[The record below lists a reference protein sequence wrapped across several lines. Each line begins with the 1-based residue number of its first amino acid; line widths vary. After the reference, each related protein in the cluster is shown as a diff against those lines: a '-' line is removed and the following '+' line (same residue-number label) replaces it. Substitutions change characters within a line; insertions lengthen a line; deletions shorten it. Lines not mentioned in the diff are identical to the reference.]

1 MSGGISIDNN
11 KADIKAF
18 TVFMKAG
25 QSVEKLIKEDFLK
38 KEINL
43 NEYAILELLYHRGEQ
58 AIQVIGKRVLMGDG
72 SITYVIDKLEDK
84 KFLKRERS
92 QKDRRKIFVSLTD
105 KGKEYM
111 DQRVIEHEV
120 LIHKIF
126 EDLNSEEVEQFID
139 LLKRVGIHSENLL
152 Q

>member
-1 MSGGISIDNN
+1 MNEKESE
-11 KADIKAF
+11 IKAF
-18 TVFMKAG
+18 TVFMRAT

-84 KFLKRERS
+84 EFLQRKRS
-92 QKDRRKIFVSLTD
+92 QEDRRKIYISLTD
-105 KGKEYM
+105 KGKKYM
-111 DQRVIEHEV
+111 NQRVVEHEA

-126 EDLNSEEVEQFID
+126 EDLNKDEVETTID
-139 LLKRVGIHSENLL
+139 LLKRIGIHSENLL
-152 Q
+152 NKKETLK